1 MFWIQENT
9 LGIMPDKKTGY
20 MTLSHTSQV
29 KKTFLNFPKRL
40 NNKNHLFWT
49 AKGENMKLKLSI
61 FIYLFILFSLVSCNI
76 SHKLSNEMAVF
87 KETKEGIIGKKLTKA
102 EVSKYLRH
110 LLYKNMRVEPKNGIP
125 YTIYTFCF
133 VYGAHCKDILLQEF
147 RTTSSDD
154 IRKRILHCLRYIPDE
169 KSGLQVRK
177 LMKKDPNILK
187 ENKKSLEYFTRG
199 APIDIVDVIL
209 LNLYTYARDKKTES
223 ILHNMVLSENKCK
236 SRSTSQEAL
245 QALILRKSKKAKK
258 LLEKIRDSGS
268 KESHWA
274 RKQLSLLT
282 GTKLNLRRTYDLLK
296 GDKLGI
302 FLALLKSGFLQIPQP
317 IFRSKQ
323 RIAFF
328 EIDFGEEKI
337 GYSYADGVWYEFE
350 RGVSISLD
358 GIFFSRDRNNA
369 LVFAHDYLVP
379 SSLWGVIYQWEFILE
394 KRNGEWHLV
403 QVIEMRLP

>member
-1 MFWIQENT
+1 
-9 LGIMPDKKTGY
+9 
-20 MTLSHTSQV
+20 
-29 KKTFLNFPKRL
+29 
-40 NNKNHLFWT
+40 
-49 AKGENMKLKLSI
+49 MKPKLSI
-61 FIYLFILFSLVSCNI
+61 FIYLFIFFSLVSCNI

-154 IRKRILHCLRYIPDE
+154 IRERILHCLRYIPDE

-187 ENKKSLEYFTRG
+187 ENKKSREIFYRDSG
-199 APIDIVDVIL
+199 IDMVDVFL
-209 LNLYTYARDKKTES
+209 VGLYTYAQDKKTES
-223 ILHNMVLSENKCK
+223 ILYNMVLSEDKCK
-236 SRSTSQEAL
+236 TAASARAL

-317 IFRSKQ
+317 IFRLSQ
-323 RIAFF
+323 ESVLRNENF
-328 EIDFGEEKI
+328 EIDFGGKKL
-337 GYSYADGVWYEFE
+337 GYGYTDGVWYENE
-350 RGVSISLD
+350 EGTYILLD

-369 LVFAHDYLVP
+369 LVFARDYYWTTEP
-379 SSLWGVIYQWEFILE
+379 GAQMYQWHFILE
-394 KRNGEWHLV
+394 KRNGKWHLV
-403 QVIEMRLP
+403 QVIELLLPF